1 MGTLRWG
8 PQAPKSLV
16 HRAKGGSLRVKLT
29 KNGKIS
35 TFFLKIKN
43 SLMISPWDVDYGLV
57 RIRGH
62 RTTNGVTGD
71 EGSSI
76 GVHKMRKM
84 CKNGK
89 NWENGQKWAKNNEKK

>member
-1 MGTLRWG
+1 
-8 PQAPKSLV
+8 
-16 HRAKGGSLRVKLT
+16 
-29 KNGKIS
+29 
-35 TFFLKIKN
+35 
-43 SLMISPWDVDYGLV
+43 MISLWDVNYGLV

-89 NWENGQKWAKNNEKK
+89 NWEMGKK